1 MKRTFSERDGAR
13 ALQICLS
20 EVPFISSIIIVQE
33 PNQVG
38 HHDLIATFKVNG
50 EPTTIVAEV
59 KTNGQPRLAR
69 DAVNQ
74 LLRIKTEEPAW
85 YPVFIAPYISP
96 ESAGICQDAGI
107 GYLDLAGN
115 AYLAFDRLFIRREG
129 RKNPFVSTR
138 ALKSLY
144 HTKSSRV
151 IRVMLCNPGRIWRIN
166 DLRLEADVSIGL
178 TSNVKRMLIDREWV
192 DESRNGIIL
201 TRPEALLDGWSKQYS
216 FSNNKIIS
224 FYSLDDPAD
233 IEEKL
238 VSQCGRNEVR
248 YAFTSFSAAARYAP
262 AVRYRKVAIYIDSLL
277 SRIAEESGLK
287 PVTSGANVLL
297 AVPYDEGVFYGCND
311 SDGVVIANPVQV
323 YLDLIHRKDRGREAA
338 EMLRKQVL
346 EMHW

>member
-1 MKRTFSERDGAR
+1 MKRAFAERDGAR
-13 ALQICLS
+13 ALQSCLS
-20 EVPFISSIIIVQE
+20 EVPFISSIIIEPE
-33 PNQVG
+33 PNLVG
-38 HHDLIATFKVNG
+38 HYDLIATFEVRG
-50 EPTTIVAEV
+50 EPTTIIAEV
-59 KTNGQPRLAR
+59 KANGQPRLAR

-74 LLRIKTEEPAW
+74 LLRIKTKEPAW
-85 YPVFIAPYISP
+85 YPIFIAPYISP
-96 ESAGICQDAGI
+96 ESAGICRDAGV

-138 ALKSLY
+138 TLKSLY

-151 IRVMLCNPGRIWRIN
+151 IRVMLCNPGRTWRIN
-166 DLRLEADVSIGL
+166 DLRREANVSIGL
-178 TSNVKRMLIDREWV
+178 TSNVKRMLIDREWI
-192 DESRNGIIL
+192 DENRNGITLI
-201 TRPEALLDGWSKQYS
+201 RPEALIDGWSKQYS
-216 FSNNKIIS
+216 FNRNQITS

-238 VSQCGRNEVR
+238 AKECRRNNVR

-262 AVRYRKVAIYIDSLL
+262 AVRYRKVTIYIESLV

-297 AVPYDEGVFYGCND
+297 AEPYDEGVYYGCHD
-311 SDGVVIANPVQV
+311 ADGVVIASPVQV